1 MLIIRGIDM
10 QSKDEQTRLSK
21 FRVFFLSVYQM
32 LLLAHEASSLSFWL
46 LIILQIVSGI
56 FPVVVAYITKLIF
69 DVVGQIFIDSSSVSF
84 REDIVPL
91 LVIQAI
97 ILILVQVI
105 NELQVYYNEYLGLR
119 LSVYTQ
125 EKAYSI
131 LLNLQ
136 GLRYFESP
144 EFHDTMNLGIQKIR
158 FAPRQAL
165 HSISNIISSGIRI
178 LGFIS
183 ILFIFSG
190 WVSALLL
197 ILAGFM
203 LMARLRHVK
212 MRHNMSWMNSP
223 KERKTG
229 YLSTLLSNTHFSKE
243 LRIFNIGHYFLNQ
256 FVSLSNEINDERT
269 SIMRREKIEIFLI
282 NLAYTIVL
290 LGAWAVIL
298 LQAFARKISLGDIT
312 LYLEALRTVQSSL
325 FGIMNSIAQLNER
338 SEFYKYYRQ
347 LIEIESSVP
356 ILEPKQAV
364 PPLKDQIELR
374 NISFRYTED
383 GENVLKDISLTL
395 KKGESLAL
403 VGVNGAGKSTLVK
416 LLARFYDPTD
426 GQILWDGIDIRHF
439 DPGELRNRMGIVLQD
454 FIEYQTTAREN
465 IGLGDLSKMDNHEQI
480 QQTAK
485 DVGIHDFIDNL
496 PQSYETI
503 LSRWLVGKDEQ
514 GTDLSGGQ
522 WQKIAIART
531 YLRQADFLMLDEPTA
546 ALDAEAES
554 DIYKNFA
561 ELTQE
566 KASLLISHRFSTV
579 RMADKVAVI
588 EDGCISEYGTHNE
601 LLTNNQTYARL
612 YNLQAQQYA

>member
-1 MLIIRGIDM
+1 M

-46 LIILQIVSGI
+46 LIVLQIVSGI

-183 ILFIFSG
+183 VLFIFSG

-312 LYLEALRTVQSSL
+312 LYLEALRTVQTSL

-356 ILEPKQAV
+356 ILEPMQSV

-485 DVGIHDFIDNL
+485 DVGIHDFIENL
-496 PQSYETI
+496 PQGYETI

-531 YLRQADFLMLDEPTA
+531 YLREADFLMLDEPTA

-601 LLTNNQTYARL
+601 LITNNQTYARL